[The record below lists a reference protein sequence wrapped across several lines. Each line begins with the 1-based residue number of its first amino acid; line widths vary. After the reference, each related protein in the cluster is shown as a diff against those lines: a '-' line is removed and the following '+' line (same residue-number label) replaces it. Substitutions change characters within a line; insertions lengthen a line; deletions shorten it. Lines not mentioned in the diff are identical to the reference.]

1 MQLNFIPEPV
11 SQTLLDRIK
20 QWNDQ
25 LPLLRGDNIY
35 DISRLFFSSKGWD
48 AQQAHLTADIAHGKT
63 GGENDRHIQKVVLE
77 DILKPQGLRFMRTLM
92 GRLII
97 SGDEVIGAFV
107 NPSTSATQAKYDVIG
122 TEAFVEYFRTKFK
135 ELVDTGVTPHLRR
148 LTLNDKSIATTIETI
163 PPIGV
168 IKDHTLFYPYFG
180 RTPAEVWDAFAK
192 SRANV
197 LVLIGPPGTGKSNFI
212 LQMMDHRG
220 WDDKISMID
229 RQDVL
234 MNPSLSDYIRGCPA
248 GSVVICEDADRLLMA
263 RDLGND
269 LMSAV
274 LNAAEGIV
282 SRDTKIIFS
291 TNLES
296 LSGTDEALTRPGRC
310 FDVLRFKT
318 LSAQQAHD
326 VRAMMDLDAVEMD
339 DKTMTLAKALNY
351 HEMHEARIVKR
362 TGVGFTI

>member
-1 MQLNFIPEPV
+1 MSLNFIPEPV
-11 SQTLLDRIK
+11 SQTLLDNIK
-20 QWNDQ
+20 RWNDQ

-63 GGENDRHIQKVVLE
+63 GGENDRHIHKVVL
-77 DILKPQGLRFMRTLM
+77 DGILKPQGLRFMRTLM

-97 SGDEVIGAFV
+97 NEDEIIGAFV

-122 TEAFVEYFRTKFK
+122 TDAFVNYFRNTFK
-135 ELVDTGVTPHLRR
+135 ELIDTGVTPHLRR
-148 LTLNDKSIATTIETI
+148 LTLSDKAITTTIETI

-168 IKDHTLFYPYFG
+168 IKNQTLFYPYFG
-180 RTPAEVWDAFAK
+180 RTPAEVWAAFAK

-212 LQMMDHRG
+212 LQMMDARG

-234 MNPSLSDYIRGCPA
+234 LNPGLSDYIRSCPA
-248 GSVVICEDADRLLMA
+248 GSVVICEDADRLLMS

-269 LMSAV
+269 NMSAV

-282 SRDTKIIFS
+282 SRDVKIIFS

-296 LSGTDEALTRPGRC
+296 LSGTDDALTRPGRC
-310 FDVLRFKT
+310 FDVLRFEL
-318 LSAQQAHD
+318 LSKEQAYA
-326 VRAMMDLDAVEMD
+326 VRDMMELESVDMD

-351 HEMHEARIVKR
+351 HEMHQDRIVKR
-362 TGVGFTI
+362 SGVGFSQ

>member
-1 MQLNFIPEPV
+1 MQLNFIPEAV
-11 SQTLLDRIK
+11 SQNLLDNIK
-20 QWNDQ
+20 RWNDQ

-48 AQQAHLTADIAHGKT
+48 AQQAHLVADIAHGKS
-63 GGENDRHIQKVVLE
+63 GDENDRHIHKVVLE
-77 DILKPQGLRFMRTLM
+77 KILQPQGLRFMRTLM

-97 SGDEVIGAFV
+97 SDEEVIGAFV
-107 NPSTSATQAKYDVIG
+107 NPSTSATQAKYDIIG
-122 TEAFVEYFRTKFK
+122 TKAFVAYFRDLFK
-135 ELVDTGVTPHLRR
+135 ELIDTGVTPHLRR
-148 LTLNDKSIATTIETI
+148 LTLNDNAISTTIETI

-168 IKDHTLFYPYFG
+168 IKNQTLFYPYFD
-180 RTPAEVWDAFAK
+180 RTPAEVWDAFSK

-220 WDDKISMID
+220 WDNKISMID

-234 MNPSLSDYIRGCPA
+234 LHPSLSDYIRGCAA
-248 GSVVICEDADRLLMA
+248 GSVVICEDADRLLMS

-269 LMSAV
+269 NMSAV

-282 SRDTKIIFS
+282 SRDVKIIFS

-310 FDVLRFKT
+310 FDVLRFDMLT
-318 LSAQQAHD
+318 RQQAHD
-326 VRAMMDLDAVEMD
+326 VRAMMELAPADME
-339 DKTMTLAKALNY
+339 DKFMTLAKALNY

-362 TGVGFTI
+362 AGVGFTN